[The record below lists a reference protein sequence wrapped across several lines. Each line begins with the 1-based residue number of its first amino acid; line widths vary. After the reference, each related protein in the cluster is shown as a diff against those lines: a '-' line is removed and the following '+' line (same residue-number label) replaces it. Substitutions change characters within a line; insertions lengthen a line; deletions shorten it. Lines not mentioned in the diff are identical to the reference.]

1 MTENITQ
8 KKEVPGNIIVDS
20 LVTWFQTHDKSVFH
34 SQRDGFHTTLKPLY
48 LE

>member
-8 KKEVPGNIIVDS
+8 KKEVPGNTDS

-34 SQRDGFHTTLKPLY
+34 SQRDGFNTTLKPLY